1 MSARHFVGITHL
13 SVIDR
18 YLARVFRTMHFYDEC
33 DIHSSVV
40 WWSCASQVRS
50 RYEELD
56 MGPCL
61 KDRRCR
67 PLTGGRGVLVL
78 HETTSPAHLTEVL
91 PSCTPLSLSN
101 KLPNFS
107 QVFHL

>member
-18 YLARVFRTMHFYDEC
+18 YLARVFRTMHFYDE
-33 DIHSSVV
+33 VV

-78 HETTSPAHLTEVL
+78 HETRDDKSR
-91 PSCTPLSLSN
+91 PSHGGITILYPIEL
-101 KLPNFS
+101 
-107 QVFHL
+107 V

>member
-1 MSARHFVGITHL
+1 MTARHFVGITHL
-13 SVIDR
+13 RVIDR

-78 HETTSPAHLTEVL
+78 HETTSPAHLTGITILYPIELV
-91 PSCTPLSLSN
+91 
-101 KLPNFS
+101 
-107 QVFHL
+107 